1 MTFWARPRLIPVV
14 GINVFKLEDILASIE
29 SGTSDQAT
37 QVTPLHRVNT
47 QGGRPQWVRLA
58 ARDRK
63 VVVGLAGESGGGV
76 WVWSLKDLASAK
88 VRPFRHRKTISSSL
102 SYQTAPLHVFREEAL
117 STLELLPNPS
127 ITGALPNLVLA
138 LSEKGAV
145 LLDIEKFE
153 VAGRIDGEFTS
164 GEHRASVPVARRSL
178 NRVRDIAA
186 WSARGKQVVLGR
198 KDGSLEQYTPDGSL
212 KATIPASSG
221 AGQVN
226 SLAWLENDAFLA
238 TFQDAEDEQDNKT
251 YLVERSG
258 AATLFDAIL
267 PPFGLD
273 RPNGH
278 RELAAVRGWGST
290 KRLGFLTSPAS
301 PDIAILRAG
310 TATEDGWSVIIPDES
325 ARASVPLLEATGEG
339 GGDNDDATCLGLE
352 IDLTSTT
359 PIKQTM
365 SGGVEQP
372 DLPPAPRLIEY
383 TSDGIIIVY
392 NIINTQDGAY
402 AEMVQAGDILT
413 APEDAPEPTITPSVS
428 SSSVASTPAP
438 PAAASPFTAQASAKP
453 TFGFGTGVKLPT
465 VGGGFGQATGFGAK
479 PAFGSSSS
487 FGSSASQ
494 PAFGSSSSFGSSASA
509 PAFGSSSFGT
519 NGAQATSPSTAK
531 PAFGSSA
538 FGSSAVG
545 SSSFGGS
552 SSGHATPTASSSTPA
567 FGSSAFGSSAFGA
580 STTPAAPAVKGKGE
594 EKKSG
599 FGAFAPQGSSA
610 FGSSAFGAGAKTASA
625 FGNPA
630 SAGPSLFGSKPAS
643 KTFEGGSG
651 SAFGLGG
658 LEDMLGDDSKTTT
671 NDKDSDTDDERGPV
685 KESSASKPTSAFI
698 QPSKAGSAF
707 GAFAPNPTKSAFG
720 SPSGSTTP
728 SAFAGFGQTGKA
740 TTVPAFGSPSAFGQA
755 SAKSG
760 SQPSTPTSAP
770 AFGQTSAFG
779 QPSSFGKS
787 SPFGQTSAF
796 GQAAASTTPAGKPS
810 AGGFGSFASA
820 IPSTSAFSGFASST
834 SVFGTSSADKP
845 AAEPKKTEE
854 TPISLSADEASDAEG
869 YELAGSQEGSDDE
882 YYEEESA
889 VGSQVAE
896 SEQAE
901 YEDLSEPEDLGDVSD
916 RSDLE
921 KVEGGRSASEEP
933 AADVGRTESAPA
945 VESAKD
951 AEHDAAA
958 TVEKPSAPAEPKTKD
973 QDGSDDAKSSEAVAA
988 QPSATKPLFSFG
1000 NQAPAQAS
1008 KEPSTPLSFGGLSD
1022 AAEIGKQANSPSE
1035 TPKDAPSPV
1044 AGPPAS
1050 KAPESKAEVLAPE
1063 TSQVD
1068 SKAQAKV
1075 DSSVTK
1081 PATALSTG
1089 FSFGGPAKAPSPGV
1103 TPGPFSFAKPAD
1115 QAKEKSL
1122 GMSFGTA
1129 SQAPTSTETKPADTS
1144 STSKPFSF
1152 GATSKQPEPAA
1163 KPKATAPS
1171 TSQPFSFGAA
1181 PASSVST
1188 PATAKPLFGFGFGSA
1203 ATASNSTAQSTD
1215 PAKQADDETPVQ
1227 PKPLFGFGASP
1238 VPTSPMPFTSATSD
1252 KPAPSAFSFGA
1263 PPATPSPKPTPPAST
1278 TPAGPPQPLFGQ
1290 RPPSVKPVAAPEP
1303 PTPTPTPPPPQQ
1315 APRPSAAPSKPAL
1328 PLGQLR
1334 MPSTIPARSS
1344 PLATGTSVVPSATAS
1359 PPSTPAPTTQ
1369 APKREPAVLTT
1380 PTRRRTELAPEPPVQ
1395 PGGLAAQAETLY
1407 RTMEAR
1413 LKNVS
1418 YILTP
1423 KHSVD

>member
-1 MTFWARPRLIPVV
+1 M
-14 GINVFKLEDILASIE
+14 
-29 SGTSDQAT
+29 
-37 QVTPLHRVNT
+37 
-47 QGGRPQWVRLA
+47 
-58 ARDRK
+58 
-63 VVVGLAGESGGGV
+63 VVGLAGESGDGV

-88 VRPFRHRKTISSSL
+88 VRPFRPRETTPRSL
-102 SYQTAPLHVFREEAL
+102 SCQTAPLHVFREEAL
-117 STLELLPNPS
+117 ATLELLPNPS

-145 LLDIEKFE
+145 LLDIEKFD
-153 VAGRIDGEFTS
+153 VAGRIEGEFTS
-164 GEHRASVPVARRSL
+164 GEHHAWVPVARRSL
-178 NRVRDIAA
+178 KRVRDIAA
-186 WSARGKQVVLGR
+186 WSARGKQFVLGR

-278 RELAAVRGWGST
+278 REFATVRGWGTT
-290 KRLGFLTSPAS
+290 KHLGFLTSPAS

-339 GGDNDDATCLGLE
+339 GGDNDDAACLGLE
-352 IDLTSTT
+352 IDLTSRT

-402 AEMVQAGDILT
+402 GEMVQASNILT
-413 APEDAPEPTITPSVS
+413 APDDASEPIITPSVS

-453 TFGFGTGVKLPT
+453 TFGFGTGAKLPT
-465 VGGGFGQATGFGAK
+465 VSGGFGQATGFGAK

-494 PAFGSSSSFGSSASA
+494 PAFGSSSSFGSSAST

-519 NGAQATSPSTAK
+519 NGAQATSQSTAK

-538 FGSSAVG
+538 FGSSAFG
-545 SSSFGGS
+545 SSSFGGG
-552 SSGHATPTASSSTPA
+552 SSGNATPTASSSTPA

-580 STTPAAPAVKGKGE
+580 STTPAAPAVSGKGE

-599 FGAFAPQGSSA
+599 FGAFAPQGSLA

-643 KTFEGGSG
+643 KTFGGGSG

-671 NDKDSDTDDERGPV
+671 NGDDSDTDDKRGPV

-820 IPSTSAFSGFASST
+820 TPSTSAFSGFASST

-869 YELAGSQEGSDDE
+869 YELDGSQEGSVDE

-889 VGSQVAE
+889 GGSQAAE

-901 YEDLSEPEDLGDVSD
+901 SEDLSEPEDLGDVSD

-951 AEHDAAA
+951 AEHDATA

-1050 KAPESKAEVLAPE
+1050 KAPESKAAATAPE

-1075 DSSVTK
+1075 DSSTPK
-1081 PATALSTG
+1081 PANAPSTG
-1089 FSFGGPAKAPSPGV
+1089 FSFGGPAKAPSPGA
-1103 TPGPFSFAKPAD
+1103 TSSPFAFAKPAD
-1115 QAKEKSL
+1115 QAKEKSS
-1122 GMSFGTA
+1122 GFSFGTP
-1129 SQAPTSTETKPADTS
+1129 SQAPTSMETKPADPS
-1144 STSKPFSF
+1144 SASKPFSF

-1163 KPKATAPS
+1163 KPQSAAPS
-1171 TSQPFSFGAA
+1171 ASQPFSFGAA
-1181 PASSVST
+1181 PASTSST
-1188 PATAKPLFGFGFGSA
+1188 PATSKPLFGFGSA
-1203 ATASNSTAQSTD
+1203 ATAPTSSAQSTD
-1215 PAKQADDETPVQ
+1215 SAKQADDKTPAQ
-1227 PKPLFGFGASP
+1227 PKPLFGFSASP
-1238 VPTSPMPFTSATSD
+1238 APTSPMPFTSATSD

-1278 TPAGPPQPLFGQ
+1278 THAGPPQPLFGQ
-1290 RPPSVKPVAAPEP
+1290 RPRSANPAAAPEP
-1303 PTPTPTPPPPQQ
+1303 PTQTPTPTPTPPPPQQ
-1315 APRPSAAPSKPAL
+1315 AHRPSAAPSKPAH

-1344 PLATGTSVVPSATAS
+1344 PLATGTSVVPSTTAS
-1359 PPSTPAPTTQ
+1359 PPSTPAPSTQ
-1369 APKREPAVLTT
+1369 ASKRGPAVLTT
-1380 PTRRRTELAPEPPVQ
+1380 PIRRRTELAPEPPVQ

-1418 YILTP
+1418 WRILTP
-1423 KHSVD
+1423 EHSVD